1 MKIYEKYKNDFDFD
15 LNKKKPND
23 FLTLN
28 RGEESCSAI
37 YRSPAR
43 LAAALLDSRIG
54 RAPARRE

>member
-28 RGEESCSAI
+28 TPLGKIYLYQEEMGYI
-37 YRSPAR
+37 EVY
-43 LAAALLDSRIG
+43 
-54 RAPARRE
+54 